1 MKSQKHYIIFEFV
14 ILILFAIGSAHAQSP
29 NIPVLTS
36 RVTDEAGVLT
46 EDQRLFLESQLKA
59 FEDSTSNQIA
69 VLIIGSVPGG
79 DIESYSINV
88 AEKNKLGVKGKD
100 NGILFLI
107 DTGDHKARIEVG
119 YGLEGVVPDAI
130 ASYIINE
137 IAVPKFRNGQYFDGI
152 EDAVRAIMAAIGGT
166 FHVEKRKRRPVPD
179 WFVLALFISFFLF
192 IIPAFFSNRRYV
204 ASSRGY
210 RSGWWW
216 LPPGGFGSGGGFGGG
231 GGGFSGMGGSF
242 GGGGASGSW

>member
-1 MKSQKHYIIFEFV
+1 MKREKLYFAFE
-14 ILILFAIGSAHAQSP
+14 IGLIILFAVALAEAQVS
-29 NIPVLTS
+29 NIPLLSS
-36 RVTDEAGVLT
+36 RVTDQVGVLT
-46 EDQRLFLESQLKA
+46 EDQRLFVENQLKA

-69 VLIIGSVPGG
+69 VLIVGSVPGG
-79 DIESYSINV
+79 DIESYSINI

-130 ASYIINE
+130 ASYIVNE
-137 IAVPKFRNGQYFDGI
+137 IAIPKFRNGDYFDGI
-152 EDAVRAIMAAIGGT
+152 EDAVKAIMAAIGGT
-166 FHVEKRKRRPVPD
+166 FHVEKKKRRPVPD
-179 WFVLALFISFFLF
+179 WFVLALFIGFFLF
-192 IIPAFFSNRRYV
+192 LIPAVFSNRRYV

-216 LPPGGFGSGGGFGGG
+216 LPPGGFGGGGGFSGG